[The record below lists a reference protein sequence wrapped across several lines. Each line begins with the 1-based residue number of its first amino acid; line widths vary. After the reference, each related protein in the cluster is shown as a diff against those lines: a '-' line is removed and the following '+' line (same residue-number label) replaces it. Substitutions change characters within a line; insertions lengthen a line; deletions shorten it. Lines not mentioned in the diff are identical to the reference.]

1 MWRVDDAR
9 GMETGIIIIRNAS
22 QTFASGGTLEGYMPQ
37 AGGWEP
43 CVLDPSGLSSAVS
56 SDKLS
61 SGSCLDVGLDLG
73 MTCEVFHMTTLM
85 D

>member
-37 AGGWEP
+37 AGGWEL
-43 CVLDPSGLSSAVS
+43 CVLDPSGLSSAM
-56 SDKLS
+56 S
-61 SGSCLDVGLDLG
+61 SGKLFIWFLFGCWPLLRNDL
-73 MTCEVFHMTTLM
+73 
-85 D
+85 